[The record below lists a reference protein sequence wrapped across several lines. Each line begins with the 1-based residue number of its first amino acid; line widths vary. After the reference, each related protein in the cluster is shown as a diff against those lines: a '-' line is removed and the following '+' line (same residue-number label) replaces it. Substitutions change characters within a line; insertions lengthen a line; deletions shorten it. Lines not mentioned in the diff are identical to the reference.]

1 MAAKVI
7 EGDHAMKILVA
18 DDSTTYRGIFQ
29 ALLSQWGF
37 DVILAADGQQAFRL
51 YQEGNGALLALV
63 DWEMPN
69 MSGVELCQQLRK
81 TDSIVQPYI
90 IMVTTKEE
98 GADKVCALD
107 AGADDFVP
115 KPFNEEELR
124 ARLRVGERTI
134 SLQQHLLQ
142 SLMELERTTKVQQ
155 QTEQELRRAFS
166 ETKGLVA
173 SISLILIEIDLE
185 GKIQQWNDAA
195 TETFDI
201 SASSVIGKNIG
212 GLAPKLWE
220 WSKIMQGIIECEE
233 KGRAL
238 KLGEILFMR
247 PSGKEGIL
255 EVTLNPLF
263 TDEGI
268 RFGLLLLGEDITER
282 KQLEAQLGLAQKME
296 SIGQL
301 AAGIA
306 HEINTPTQFVSDNLR
321 FLTESFGDIQKVL
334 TVYEQVIKSLPPDVI
349 DRHLLTTMENTVAE
363 ADLEYVSEEIPKALQ
378 QSLDGS
384 ERVGKI
390 VQAMKEFSHPGT
402 TEKKP
407 IDLNKAIESTITVAR
422 NEWKY
427 VADVV
432 TDFDPQLPVVPCL
445 PGEFNQVILNLLI
458 NAAHAIETALGPEA
472 EVKGTI
478 TVTTRITE
486 SSVEIWLTDTGTGI
500 PEAVR
505 KKLFDPFF
513 TTKEVGKGTGQG
525 LAIAHDVIVNKHGGT
540 LTFESTIGVGTTFI
554 IQLPC
559 DQVGNAEE
567 HDEAPNLVC

>member
-1 MAAKVI
+1 MT
-7 EGDHAMKILVA
+7 ILVV
-18 DDSTTYRGIFQ
+18 DDSTTYREIFQ
-29 ALLSQWGF
+29 ALLTQWGF
-37 DVILAADGQQAFRL
+37 DVILAADGQEAFRL
-51 YQEGNGALLALV
+51 YEEGKGALLALV
-63 DWEMPN
+63 DWEMPK

-90 IMVTTKEE
+90 IMVTTKEA

-134 SLQQHLLQ
+134 SLQQRLLQ
-142 SLMELERTTKVQQ
+142 SLKELERTTKVQQ

-166 ETKGLVA
+166 ETKGLVT
-173 SISLILIEIDLE
+173 SISLILIEIDLD

-195 TETFDI
+195 TKTFDI
-201 SASSVIGKNIG
+201 SASSIIGKNLG
-212 GLAPKLWE
+212 DLAPQLWE

-233 KGRAL
+233 QGRAL

-263 TDEGI
+263 TDEGT

-282 KQLEAQLGLAQKME
+282 KQLETQLGLAQKME

-390 VQAMKEFSHPGT
+390 VRAMKEFSHPGT

-407 IDLNKAIESTITVAR
+407 IDLNQAIESTITVAR

-458 NAAHAIETALGPEA
+458 NAAHAIEAAVGPEA

-478 TVTTRITE
+478 TVTTRMTE
-486 SSVEIWLTDTGTGI
+486 SGAEIRVTDTGTGI
-500 PEAVR
+500 PEAAR

-525 LAIAHDVIVNKHGGT
+525 LAIAHDVVVNKHGGT
-540 LTFESTIGVGTTFI
+540 LTFESTVGVGTTFI
-554 IQLPC
+554 IQLPR
-559 DQVGNAEE
+559 DPVSHAEE
-567 HDEAPNLVC
+567 NNETSNLVCR